1 MDRRTLPLLPLR
13 RRAVSVE
20 VAPEVFAL
28 IDGRSN
34 EHVIITGSSDMRA
47 AGIAL
52 SRASCRFG
60 MVTEDGR
67 ELSDEEAEALDE
79 AMEATGEDGP
89 YTPNYVSDVIFASRG
104 PWCSVDCKGYI
115 EPAMRERMIAIMV
128 EELEQAGVSGHIEV
142 PSPGELNY
150 GGPGLLDPWRRTK
163 PGM

>member
-1 MDRRTLPLLPLR
+1 
-13 RRAVSVE
+13 VSIE

-34 EHVIITGSSDMRA
+34 EHVIITGSSDTRA

-60 MVTEDGR
+60 MVTDDGR
-67 ELSDEEAEALDE
+67 ELSNEEAEALDDE
-79 AMEATGEDGP
+79 MEATGEDGP

-128 EELEQAGVSGHIEV
+128 EELEQAGVSGRIEV
-142 PSPGELNY
+142 PFPGEVNY
-150 GGPGLLDPWRRTK
+150 GGPGILDPWGRTK
-163 PGM
+163 PDNGSV